1 MMPAF
6 GEFGRGMICGR
17 TRGGLEVAR
26 FLGRKCSRAAT
37 LDVHAVARANARLRN
52 AGLDVEKAAEEFDIV
67 SLVQCLDVAGGRS
80 DRRGSTR

>member
-17 TRGGLEVAR
+17 TRGGLEAAASV
-26 FLGRKCSRAAT
+26 GRKCSRAPM

-52 AGLDVEKAAEEFDIV
+52 AGLDVEKAAKEFDIV
-67 SLVQCLDVAGGRS
+67 SLVQCLDVDGGRS
-80 DRRGSTR
+80 DRKGSTR